1 MRYTTIIDIS
11 EYPSLYKNL
20 NVRLVYLHLVLK
32 CGYHDDDRDLYGVS
46 IRRLAFEV
54 GLTISAIR
62 HALQQL
68 ETSGMIR
75 RQGPMLQIRKWVY
88 ERPITS
94 RPKSVEKARNQ
105 EEADD
110 FERERQQRERDER
123 AAAKKRE
130 KLRQQGKT
138 TFMVYYE
145 SQLQKAETGDPEA
158 ADYCK
163 KYLMTYQQHAQ
174 AVAED
179 ARRAVAAAPAAAAA
193 PPADSSK

>member
-11 EYPSLYKNL
+11 EFPSLYKNP

-46 IRRLAFEV
+46 IRRLSFEV
-54 GLTISAIR
+54 GLTISATR

-68 ETSGMIR
+68 ESSGMIR

-94 RPKSVEKARNQ
+94 RPKSAEKARIQ
-105 EEADD
+105 EVTNDID
-110 FERERQQRERDER
+110 RERQQRERDER

-130 KLRQQGKT
+130 ELRQQGKT
-138 TFMVYYE
+138 SFMVYYE
-145 SQLQKAETGDPEA
+145 SQLQKAEHGDPEA

-163 KYLMTYQQHAQ
+163 KQQHI
-174 AVAED
+174 VHIT
-179 ARRAVAAAPAAAAA
+179 
-193 PPADSSK
+193 